1 LEAWI
6 AAREETSPALAIFD
20 SASVNTDDSRGGS
33 PEFFFG
39 ESDEDD
45 I

>member
-1 LEAWI
+1 MEAWI
-6 AAREETSPALAIFD
+6 ASREETAPAVTIFD
-20 SASVNTDDSRGGS
+20 NASVNTDDSRGGS

>member
-6 AAREETSPALAIFD
+6 AAREETASALAIFD
-20 SASVNTDDSRGGS
+20 NASVNTDDSRGGS

-39 ESDEDD
+39 EPDEDD